1 MVSNNHIYSSMR
13 SFNLQIGL
21 LESSVI
27 PVYVDVKNINVWL
40 IYYYFIEL
48 WSCTS
53 DAAVL
58 CHLFEMSLISL
69 RSNMECFI
77 IIFCFSGAFSNLVAY
92 LTYDFDTI
100 PEAERTFC
108 NLVFYWRKETFW
120 IFCQGRNKKYLLFPL
135 EDKIGYLLYVVITK

>member
-1 MVSNNHIYSSMR
+1 MVSNNHIYSSIR

-77 IIFCFSGAFSNLVAY
+77 IIFVFLARSVILLLTSPMILTQSLRRNELFAILFSIEKWKRYEYFVRVGTKNIFSP
-92 LTYDFDTI
+92 F
-100 PEAERTFC
+100 
-108 NLVFYWRKETFW
+108 
-120 IFCQGRNKKYLLFPL
+120 
-135 EDKIGYLLYVVITK
+135 EDKIWYLLYVIITK

>member
-13 SFNLQIGL
+13 GINLKIGL

-77 IIFCFSGAFSNLVAY
+77 IIFCFSGAFSNLVTY

-100 PEAERTFC
+100 PEAERFFC
-108 NLVFYWRKETFW
+108 NLVVYWKKETLHEYFVRVGTKK
-120 IFCQGRNKKYLLFPL
+120 IFSPF
-135 EDKIGYLLYVVITK
+135 EDKIWYLLYVFITK